1 MFLPIVFPF
10 GELASFLAGYGIGR
24 MIKERRGTQLYHLYY
39 PYYWQWYASRV
50 LSYIVF
56 YRHM

>member
-50 LSYIVF
+50 L
-56 YRHM
+56 